1 LPTFS
6 AGASGEDSQF
16 YWVANHRLTIDRY
29 RATLSRAA
37 ESRCAAID
45 SVAFDTTAIDTTAID
60 TAAIDTAAI
69 DTAAID
75 TVATIVKFFF
85 AGRTA
90 FRNASL
96 AQNLRRG

>member
-45 SVAFDTTAIDTTAID
+45 SVAFDTTAIDTAALD
-60 TAAIDTAAI
+60 TAAIDTV
-69 DTAAID
+69 AID